1 MPYPNLTG
9 KHAYDALVTPR
20 DLHASRRAHG
30 DLPDLSDVVGVRGA
44 VLCYQPRILDR
55 MLERG
60 DARRIQGAPGEC
72 FLVDAEPDDPDSGQ
86 ITVCGRF
93 GVGAPVAAI
102 VMEELIAFGV
112 RRFVS
117 LGTAGCLQRGMAIGD
132 LVLCTEAIR
141 DEGVSYHYL
150 PPEAPARPTDAL
162 TERLRSG
169 LAALLAE
176 REPDSPAGAAG
187 ALHAGP
193 SWTIDAP
200 FRETVE
206 EARHYQALG
215 VLTVEMEASALF
227 AVAAHRGVEIASA
240 FVISDSLAELIW
252 NPRFHDPAVDR
263 GLDTLYAAARTA
275 LLGAG

>member
-9 KHAYDALVTPR
+9 KHAYDALVTPQE
-20 DLHASRRAHG
+20 LYASLKAEG
-30 DLPDLSDVVGVRGA
+30 NIPDLVSVRGA

-55 MLERG
+55 IVEAGGGTRLRGVPG
-60 DARRIQGAPGEC
+60 DA
-72 FLVDAEPDDPDSGQ
+72 FLVDAGANGAQ
-86 ITVCGRF
+86 IVVCGRF
-93 GVGAPVAAI
+93 GIGSPAAT
-102 VMEELIAFGV
+102 VVLEELIALGL

-169 LAALLAE
+169 LATLLAE
-176 REPDSPAGAAG
+176 REPDSPAGAAA

-227 AVAAHRGVEIASA
+227 AVAAHRGAEIASA
-240 FVISDSLAELIW
+240 FVISDSLAELVW

-263 GLDTLYAAARTA
+263 GLDTLYAAARRA
-275 LLGAG
+275 LLGTG